1 MIDHMVDIFKIHFNF
16 WIIIRGIL
24 RQDRQVFS
32 VQIGAHL
39 EVHDEGRVAEVAG
52 FVDHAGVAGAD
63 GGGGAGPHPGVVLA
77 DEGGAGV
84 EQPVGPAEQEAPHP
98 EHTVYSVRGEF

>member
-1 MIDHMVDIFKIHFNF
+1 MHRLELDAYE
-16 WIIIRGIL
+16 
-24 RQDRQVFS
+24 
-32 VQIGAHL
+32 AHL

-52 FVDHAGVAGAD
+52 FVDYAGVAGAD

-84 EQPVGPAEQEAPHP
+84 EQPVGPAEQEAPHS

>member
-1 MIDHMVDIFKIHFNF
+1 MNF
-16 WIIIRGIL
+16 TPVQCYS
-24 RQDRQVFS
+24 RQDRQVLS